1 MAYNKD
7 MNTVTQSNINTAP
20 ADIFDKVIPERLKKQ
35 PNRLRNINAVVLFE
49 VSGPNGGQWTL
60 NFKKTSDWIARGRTT
75 VPRIVLRMSDETFMR
90 IYRKQLSPK
99 LAMIVGRL
107 KLEPMDFGIA
117 NKLLFLLE

>member
-60 NFKKTSDWIARGRTT
+60 NFKKTSDWIARDRTT
-75 VPRIVLRMSDETFMR
+75 VLRMSDETFMR